1 VRVLEIARERLAS
14 RFPNRHQR
22 RRRVAIFSA
31 RARDDVLLA
40 RARVVRDNH
49 RPSLASRA
57 REGRASRRA
66 RLDVSFVAAFHE
78 RSSAAFRDERRPARA
93 STPRVDARA
102 RARRRARLARVTAR
116 VGGDARTREAIAT
129 AMMARTAARRSTA
142 RVARGATRATN
153 ARRQARAIAR
163 RRVAVTRASE
173 ASDDAMRDEASGYE
187 KRAAESAAA
196 GVEEKRPP
204 RGGDAPAPGSWSWTL
219 NWDHVMFDKRG
230 RVIEE
235 PTKEDMARARVLIGS
250 CPRNAE
256 DVDRLVDE
264 AGVEAIVCLQCSLCH
279 AAMEIDWQS
288 VRRRAIERGVMI
300 VQVNVRDFDRLDQA
314 KMLPEAVRKL
324 AAFQAMGK
332 RTYVHCTAGINR
344 ASLTVVGYL
353 TFVKMFDLEAALHAV
368 RTSRPQANPYVVSW
382 EIARARLLA
391 HRLEDI
397 YLYSQV
403 DAGGNTIDDGGD
415 WIKRDLE
422 RAEKGVIAEVFK
434 RAIDTDLSMY
444 GALIEGD
451 YQQQRH

>member
-1 VRVLEIARERLAS
+1 
-14 RFPNRHQR
+14 
-22 RRRVAIFSA
+22 
-31 RARDDVLLA
+31 
-40 RARVVRDNH
+40 
-49 RPSLASRA
+49 
-57 REGRASRRA
+57 
-66 RLDVSFVAAFHE
+66 
-78 RSSAAFRDERRPARA
+78 
-93 STPRVDARA
+93 
-102 RARRRARLARVTAR
+102 
-116 VGGDARTREAIAT
+116 
-129 AMMARTAARRSTA
+129 
-142 RVARGATRATN
+142 
-153 ARRQARAIAR
+153 
-163 RRVAVTRASE
+163 VTRASE

>member
-1 VRVLEIARERLAS
+1 M
-14 RFPNRHQR
+14 
-22 RRRVAIFSA
+22 
-31 RARDDVLLA
+31 
-40 RARVVRDNH
+40 
-49 RPSLASRA
+49 
-57 REGRASRRA
+57 RRA
-66 RLDVSFVAAFHE
+66 
-78 RSSAAFRDERRPARA
+78 
-93 STPRVDARA
+93 TPVR
-102 RARRRARLARVTAR
+102 
-116 VGGDARTREAIAT
+116 GDARTREANAT

-153 ARRQARAIAR
+153 ARRRARAIAR

-219 NWDHVMFDKRG
+219 NWDHVMFDERG

-235 PTKEDMARARVLIGS
+235 PTKEDMARARMLIGS
-250 CPRNAE
+250 CPRRAE

-279 AAMEIDWQS
+279 TAMEIDWQS

>member
-1 VRVLEIARERLAS
+1 
-14 RFPNRHQR
+14 
-22 RRRVAIFSA
+22 
-31 RARDDVLLA
+31 
-40 RARVVRDNH
+40 
-49 RPSLASRA
+49 
-57 REGRASRRA
+57 
-66 RLDVSFVAAFHE
+66 
-78 RSSAAFRDERRPARA
+78 
-93 STPRVDARA
+93 
-102 RARRRARLARVTAR
+102 
-116 VGGDARTREAIAT
+116 
-129 AMMARTAARRSTA
+129 
-142 RVARGATRATN
+142 
-153 ARRQARAIAR
+153 
-163 RRVAVTRASE
+163 
-173 ASDDAMRDEASGYE
+173 MRDEASGYE

-219 NWDHVMFDKRG
+219 NWDHVMFDTRG

>member
-1 VRVLEIARERLAS
+1 
-14 RFPNRHQR
+14 
-22 RRRVAIFSA
+22 
-31 RARDDVLLA
+31 
-40 RARVVRDNH
+40 
-49 RPSLASRA
+49 
-57 REGRASRRA
+57 
-66 RLDVSFVAAFHE
+66 
-78 RSSAAFRDERRPARA
+78 
-93 STPRVDARA
+93 
-102 RARRRARLARVTAR
+102 
-116 VGGDARTREAIAT
+116 
-129 AMMARTAARRSTA
+129 
-142 RVARGATRATN
+142 
-153 ARRQARAIAR
+153 
-163 RRVAVTRASE
+163 
-173 ASDDAMRDEASGYE
+173 MRDEAGGYE

>member
-1 VRVLEIARERLAS
+1 
-14 RFPNRHQR
+14 
-22 RRRVAIFSA
+22 
-31 RARDDVLLA
+31 
-40 RARVVRDNH
+40 
-49 RPSLASRA
+49 
-57 REGRASRRA
+57 
-66 RLDVSFVAAFHE
+66 
-78 RSSAAFRDERRPARA
+78 
-93 STPRVDARA
+93 
-102 RARRRARLARVTAR
+102 
-116 VGGDARTREAIAT
+116 
-129 AMMARTAARRSTA
+129 
-142 RVARGATRATN
+142 
-153 ARRQARAIAR
+153 
-163 RRVAVTRASE
+163 
-173 ASDDAMRDEASGYE
+173 MRDEASGYE

-434 RAIDTDLSMY
+434 RAVDTDLSMY

-451 YQQQRH
+451 YQQRRQ

>member
-1 VRVLEIARERLAS
+1 
-14 RFPNRHQR
+14 
-22 RRRVAIFSA
+22 
-31 RARDDVLLA
+31 
-40 RARVVRDNH
+40 
-49 RPSLASRA
+49 
-57 REGRASRRA
+57 
-66 RLDVSFVAAFHE
+66 
-78 RSSAAFRDERRPARA
+78 
-93 STPRVDARA
+93 
-102 RARRRARLARVTAR
+102 
-116 VGGDARTREAIAT
+116 
-129 AMMARTAARRSTA
+129 M
-142 RVARGATRATN
+142 
-153 ARRQARAIAR
+153 
-163 RRVAVTRASE
+163 TRASE

>member
-1 VRVLEIARERLAS
+1 
-14 RFPNRHQR
+14 
-22 RRRVAIFSA
+22 
-31 RARDDVLLA
+31 
-40 RARVVRDNH
+40 
-49 RPSLASRA
+49 
-57 REGRASRRA
+57 
-66 RLDVSFVAAFHE
+66 
-78 RSSAAFRDERRPARA
+78 
-93 STPRVDARA
+93 
-102 RARRRARLARVTAR
+102 
-116 VGGDARTREAIAT
+116 
-129 AMMARTAARRSTA
+129 
-142 RVARGATRATN
+142 
-153 ARRQARAIAR
+153 
-163 RRVAVTRASE
+163 
-173 ASDDAMRDEASGYE
+173 MRDEASGYE

-219 NWDHVMFDKRG
+219 NWDHVMFDERG

>member
-1 VRVLEIARERLAS
+1 
-14 RFPNRHQR
+14 
-22 RRRVAIFSA
+22 
-31 RARDDVLLA
+31 
-40 RARVVRDNH
+40 
-49 RPSLASRA
+49 
-57 REGRASRRA
+57 
-66 RLDVSFVAAFHE
+66 
-78 RSSAAFRDERRPARA
+78 
-93 STPRVDARA
+93 
-102 RARRRARLARVTAR
+102 
-116 VGGDARTREAIAT
+116 
-129 AMMARTAARRSTA
+129 
-142 RVARGATRATN
+142 
-153 ARRQARAIAR
+153 
-163 RRVAVTRASE
+163 
-173 ASDDAMRDEASGYE
+173 MRDEASGYE

-219 NWDHVMFDKRG
+219 NWDHVMFDKEG

>member
-1 VRVLEIARERLAS
+1 
-14 RFPNRHQR
+14 
-22 RRRVAIFSA
+22 
-31 RARDDVLLA
+31 
-40 RARVVRDNH
+40 
-49 RPSLASRA
+49 
-57 REGRASRRA
+57 
-66 RLDVSFVAAFHE
+66 
-78 RSSAAFRDERRPARA
+78 
-93 STPRVDARA
+93 
-102 RARRRARLARVTAR
+102 
-116 VGGDARTREAIAT
+116 
-129 AMMARTAARRSTA
+129 MMARTAARRSTA

-153 ARRQARAIAR
+153 ARRRTRAIAR

-173 ASDDAMRDEASGYE
+173 ASDDARRDEASGYE

>member
-1 VRVLEIARERLAS
+1 
-14 RFPNRHQR
+14 
-22 RRRVAIFSA
+22 
-31 RARDDVLLA
+31 
-40 RARVVRDNH
+40 
-49 RPSLASRA
+49 
-57 REGRASRRA
+57 
-66 RLDVSFVAAFHE
+66 
-78 RSSAAFRDERRPARA
+78 
-93 STPRVDARA
+93 
-102 RARRRARLARVTAR
+102 
-116 VGGDARTREAIAT
+116 
-129 AMMARTAARRSTA
+129 
-142 RVARGATRATN
+142 
-153 ARRQARAIAR
+153 
-163 RRVAVTRASE
+163 
-173 ASDDAMRDEASGYE
+173 
-187 KRAAESAAA
+187 
-196 GVEEKRPP
+196 
-204 RGGDAPAPGSWSWTL
+204 
-219 NWDHVMFDKRG
+219 MFDKRG

>member
-1 VRVLEIARERLAS
+1 
-14 RFPNRHQR
+14 
-22 RRRVAIFSA
+22 
-31 RARDDVLLA
+31 
-40 RARVVRDNH
+40 
-49 RPSLASRA
+49 
-57 REGRASRRA
+57 
-66 RLDVSFVAAFHE
+66 
-78 RSSAAFRDERRPARA
+78 
-93 STPRVDARA
+93 
-102 RARRRARLARVTAR
+102 
-116 VGGDARTREAIAT
+116 
-129 AMMARTAARRSTA
+129 
-142 RVARGATRATN
+142 
-153 ARRQARAIAR
+153 
-163 RRVAVTRASE
+163 
-173 ASDDAMRDEASGYE
+173 MRDEASGYE

>member
-1 VRVLEIARERLAS
+1 
-14 RFPNRHQR
+14 
-22 RRRVAIFSA
+22 
-31 RARDDVLLA
+31 
-40 RARVVRDNH
+40 
-49 RPSLASRA
+49 
-57 REGRASRRA
+57 
-66 RLDVSFVAAFHE
+66 
-78 RSSAAFRDERRPARA
+78 
-93 STPRVDARA
+93 
-102 RARRRARLARVTAR
+102 
-116 VGGDARTREAIAT
+116 
-129 AMMARTAARRSTA
+129 M
-142 RVARGATRATN
+142 
-153 ARRQARAIAR
+153 
-163 RRVAVTRASE
+163 
-173 ASDDAMRDEASGYE
+173 
-187 KRAAESAAA
+187 
-196 GVEEKRPP
+196 
-204 RGGDAPAPGSWSWTL
+204 
-219 NWDHVMFDKRG
+219 
-230 RVIEE
+230 IEE

-250 CPRNAE
+250 CPRRAE

-434 RAIDTDLSMY
+434 RAIDCDLSMY

-451 YQQQRH
+451 YQQQRQ

>member
-1 VRVLEIARERLAS
+1 
-14 RFPNRHQR
+14 
-22 RRRVAIFSA
+22 
-31 RARDDVLLA
+31 
-40 RARVVRDNH
+40 
-49 RPSLASRA
+49 
-57 REGRASRRA
+57 
-66 RLDVSFVAAFHE
+66 
-78 RSSAAFRDERRPARA
+78 
-93 STPRVDARA
+93 
-102 RARRRARLARVTAR
+102 
-116 VGGDARTREAIAT
+116 
-129 AMMARTAARRSTA
+129 
-142 RVARGATRATN
+142 
-153 ARRQARAIAR
+153 
-163 RRVAVTRASE
+163 
-173 ASDDAMRDEASGYE
+173 MRDEASGYE

-219 NWDHVMFDKRG
+219 NWDHVMFDARG

>member
-1 VRVLEIARERLAS
+1 
-14 RFPNRHQR
+14 
-22 RRRVAIFSA
+22 
-31 RARDDVLLA
+31 
-40 RARVVRDNH
+40 
-49 RPSLASRA
+49 
-57 REGRASRRA
+57 
-66 RLDVSFVAAFHE
+66 
-78 RSSAAFRDERRPARA
+78 
-93 STPRVDARA
+93 
-102 RARRRARLARVTAR
+102 
-116 VGGDARTREAIAT
+116 
-129 AMMARTAARRSTA
+129 
-142 RVARGATRATN
+142 
-153 ARRQARAIAR
+153 
-163 RRVAVTRASE
+163 
-173 ASDDAMRDEASGYE
+173 MRDEASGYE

-196 GVEEKRPP
+196 GVEAKRPP

-219 NWDHVMFDKRG
+219 NWDHVMFDERG

>member
-1 VRVLEIARERLAS
+1 
-14 RFPNRHQR
+14 
-22 RRRVAIFSA
+22 
-31 RARDDVLLA
+31 
-40 RARVVRDNH
+40 
-49 RPSLASRA
+49 
-57 REGRASRRA
+57 
-66 RLDVSFVAAFHE
+66 
-78 RSSAAFRDERRPARA
+78 
-93 STPRVDARA
+93 
-102 RARRRARLARVTAR
+102 
-116 VGGDARTREAIAT
+116 
-129 AMMARTAARRSTA
+129 M
-142 RVARGATRATN
+142 
-153 ARRQARAIAR
+153 RAIAR

-196 GVEEKRPP
+196 GVEAKRPP

-219 NWDHVMFDKRG
+219 NWDHVMFDERG

>member
-1 VRVLEIARERLAS
+1 
-14 RFPNRHQR
+14 
-22 RRRVAIFSA
+22 
-31 RARDDVLLA
+31 
-40 RARVVRDNH
+40 
-49 RPSLASRA
+49 
-57 REGRASRRA
+57 
-66 RLDVSFVAAFHE
+66 
-78 RSSAAFRDERRPARA
+78 
-93 STPRVDARA
+93 
-102 RARRRARLARVTAR
+102 
-116 VGGDARTREAIAT
+116 
-129 AMMARTAARRSTA
+129 MMARTAARRSTA

-196 GVEEKRPP
+196 GVEAKRPP